1 MFDAVG
7 VLSGDS
13 AGGIASTRNWID
25 PKHNWYNTI
34 YRYPTY
40 IWYPMDIP
48 CHQSTS
54 HPPHTLIIVESP
66 AKCKSIESY
75 LPNTRCIAS
84 CGHFRELDGLA
95 SIDVEKDYRL
105 KFYVCK
111 GKARAIK
118 CMREAIVSA
127 VASNHHI
134 VIATD
139 DDREGEGI
147 AWHICDLFKLPI
159 ATTARIVFHEITRS
173 AVQRAYASPGRVN
186 MSTVHAQQ
194 ARQALDVLIGFRV
207 SPMLWKYVSSSG
219 RNRAKLSAGRCQTPA
234 LRVLCDLANGSRGVE
249 KEQSVQYKITG
260 SFTNKAIPFTM
271 RWDTGKE
278 QLLQFLRDTH
288 AHQHLPIPP
297 VTRERTVA
305 SPAGLSTVS
314 LQRMAFNELRF
325 TPKQTMAAA
334 QSLYEHGY
342 ITYMRTESTTYD
354 EGFVRTSAEWLG
366 RKYSPSYVNGGS
378 SSPHTPHTP
387 QRTQHHEGVVG
398 DPTPAHEAIR
408 PTDISCMK
416 CEKRAGLSQ
425 PATRL
430 YTLIWRRTAESLMCD
445 ARVESTVFK
454 IQSSDPSH
462 QFSHTVEKVVFPGW
476 KCVGGSV
483 EPPTTPHN
491 QTLMRCFGAD
501 KPITWSEIVCEEV
514 VGGATQSH
522 MTETGLIRDL
532 ERRGIGRPSTF
543 ANIVDTLKDR
553 EYVAVKD
560 IEGVVVDVEE
570 WKISNTDQTIVH
582 NTIQRTVGA
591 EKSKLVVSDMGQSVA
606 NFLSGNFS
614 DIFAYEFTS
623 QMEKS
628 LDEIV
633 RGTATYAAV
642 CARYDVA
649 IQCAI
654 SRVEQTMTQNTG
666 FTLDDRHTVVMGK
679 HGMVVRETDAK
690 GKHVRFHDVRDG
702 VDVGRA
708 MGGEMGLEE
717 LVVGE
722 EAHVTPF
729 GTYESHPIEVK
740 KGRYGYYAKWGTNT
754 CNLKRLNVPI
764 GLMCNADVVGEIE
777 KQAVARTQ
785 SIVRVV
791 NEQISIRNGKRG
803 SYIMCTG
810 KVAKDIR
817 GGGGGIAHHPKPT
830 FYPLADFFEW
840 FYATE
845 SMGVLSGGDI
855 DCVPDHMFVSF
866 VNSRSRVIH

>member
-1 MFDAVG
+1 M
-7 VLSGDS
+7 L
-13 AGGIASTRNWID
+13 T
-25 PKHNWYNTI
+25 
-34 YRYPTY
+34 
-40 IWYPMDIP
+40 
-48 CHQSTS
+48 
-54 HPPHTLIIVESP
+54 PPHTLIIVESP

-75 LPNTRCIAS
+75 LPNARCIAS

-95 SIDVEKDYRL
+95 SIDVEKDYRM

-159 ATTARIVFHEITRS
+159 ATTDRIVFHEITKS

-186 MSTVHAQQ
+186 MSVVKAQQ

-234 LRVLCDLANGSRGVE
+234 LRVLCDLTNGGGCVE
-249 KEQSVQYKITG
+249 KEQSLQYKITG
-260 SFTNKAIPFTM
+260 SFTSKAIPFTM

-288 AHQHLPIPP
+288 DHQHMSIPP

-305 SPAGLSTVS
+305 APAGLSTVS

-325 TPKQTMAAA
+325 TPKQTMTAA
-334 QSLYEHGY
+334 QSLYEHGF

-354 EGFVRTSAEWLG
+354 EGFVQTSAEWLG

-378 SSPHTPHTP
+378 SSPHTP

-398 DPTPAHEAIR
+398 GSGSIPPHITDGGSGGSIPPHEAIR
-408 PTDISCMK
+408 PTDISCVK
-416 CEKRAGLSQ
+416 CPKTETLSQ

-430 YTLIWRRTAESLMCD
+430 YAVIWHRTAESLMCD

-454 IQSSDPSH
+454 IQSSDPLH

-476 KCVGGSV
+476 KCVGGGV
-483 EPPTTPHN
+483 GPPTTPHN

-501 KPITWSEIVCEEV
+501 KPIPWSKIVCEEV
-514 VGGATQSH
+514 VGSATQSH

-543 ANIVDTLKDR
+543 TNIVETLKDR
-553 EYVAVKD
+553 EYVVVKD

-591 EKSKLVVSDMGQSVA
+591 EKSKLVVSDMGRSVA
-606 NFLSGNFS
+606 DFLSTNFP
-614 DIFAYEFTS
+614 DIFAYEFTA
-623 QMEKS
+623 QMEQS

-633 RGTATYAAV
+633 RGTDMYAAV
-642 CARYDVA
+642 CARYDVV
-649 IQCAI
+649 IQGAI
-654 SRVEQTMTQNTG
+654 SRVEQTMTNNTE
-666 FTLDDRHTVVMGK
+666 FTLDATHNVLMGK
-679 HGMVVRETDAK
+679 HGMVVRETDEH

-722 EAHVTPF
+722 GGVMGDVTPY
-729 GTYESHPIEVK
+729 GTYEGHAIEVK

-845 SMGVLSGGDI
+845 SMGGLSGGDI